1 MCCMFTP
8 LNCGTPQYLTGVT
21 MLFVVCC
28 MLYAICFMLY
38 YAKKQ
43 AFCLVDAQIWL
54 RYNEKTKGRICLLKR
69 LKSPEADKASTKA
82 PFDN

>member
-1 MCCMFTP
+1 MLYVMCCMFTP
-8 LNCGTPQYLTGVT
+8 LNCGTPQYLTGV
-21 MLFVVCC
+21 
-28 MLYAICFMLY
+28 ICFMLY